1 MDGKMTPQ
9 QEAILN
15 NALENSIEAWTVL
28 KEIDA
33 EMQKSVPDV
42 LPVEDQ
48 LRHLKAAETSHDRA
62 IRLRDA
68 LVTGNEHE
76 QDKKNCS
83 IIWPSASCGK
93 TRLYVFGDLSSNL
106 ICPEPTTYG
115 RYMR

>member
-15 NALENSIEAWTVL
+15 NEVENSIEAWTVL

-48 LRHLKAAETSHDRA
+48 LRHLKAAETSHDRT
-62 IRLRDA
+62 IRLRHA

-76 QDKKNCS
+76 QDNPVVKKLLAHLADRIVWENETLRFWRS
-83 IIWPSASCGK
+83 VLKS
-93 TRLYVFGDLSSNL
+93 
-106 ICPEPTTYG
+106 
-115 RYMR
+115 

>member
-76 QDKKNCS
+76 QDKKKLLDHLAERIVWENETLRFWRS
-83 IIWPSASCGK
+83 VLK
-93 TRLYVFGDLSSNL
+93 
-106 ICPEPTTYG
+106 
-115 RYMR
+115 